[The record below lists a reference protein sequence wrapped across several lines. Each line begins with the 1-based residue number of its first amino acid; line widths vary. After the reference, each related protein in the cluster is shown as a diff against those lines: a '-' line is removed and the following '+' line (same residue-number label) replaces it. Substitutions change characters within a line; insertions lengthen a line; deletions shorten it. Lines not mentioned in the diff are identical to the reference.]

1 MEILGTFGINPI
13 LLVAQIVNFLIV
25 FYIVK
30 RFALQPIMTLLRNRE
45 KTIKDGL
52 QQAEEARLMLE
63 QAEEK
68 ERDILQKA
76 QKEAKEMLAEAKK
89 QRSDLLADAQEDTRK
104 QTERMLEEARAQ
116 ITFETAQAEKRLSAH
131 ISELAI
137 AMIQK
142 SSEELFTEKEQ
153 ADVMERALRN
163 LKKKVD

>member
-1 MEILGTFGINPI
+1 MEILGNFGINPI

-68 ERDILQKA
+68 EREILQIA
-76 QKEAKEMLAEAKK
+76 QKEAKAMLAEAKK
-89 QRSDLLADAQEDTRK
+89 QRGELLEQAQEDTRK
-104 QTERMLEEARAQ
+104 QTERMLEEARGQ
-116 ITFETAQAEKRLSAH
+116 ISFETAQAEKRLTAH

-137 AMIQK
+137 TMIEK
-142 SSEELFTEKEQ
+142 SAKELFTEKEQ
-153 ADVMERALRN
+153 SDVMERALKN